1 MTMMESEETRKPQA
15 IVQGSAKDDP
25 KPKEEEKKLTLKMVI
40 HPNDMLRHPTVDLTE
55 EQIKSPLIKTV
66 VEEMIRL
73 MYEHKGVG
81 LAAQQAGIPNSI
93 FVMDPVWGGE
103 NEEQSPLV
111 IFNPKVTDVGE
122 PMIELPSPG
131 EGCLSIPYGFRSPVP
146 RYSTFTLM
154 WLDENADEQE
164 FKFEGTE
171 AIVAQHEYDHLQGIL
186 FPDRLSRLKQ
196 DMFKRKV
203 AKIRRQY
210 KKGYKR
216 AKGGLEEKARI
227 EKRMEKALI
236 RKQDVYDAEA
246 EKDSKAKGWGD
257 VK

>member
-1 MTMMESEETRKPQA
+1 MQGPDQLRKPQA
-15 IVQGSAKDDP
+15 IVHGASKDDP

-40 HPNDMLRHPTVDLTE
+40 HPNEMLRHSTVNLTE
-55 EQIKSPLIKTV
+55 EQIKSPLIATV

-73 MYEHKGVG
+73 MYEHKGIG

-93 FVMDPVWGGE
+93 FIMDPAGE
-103 NEEQSPLV
+103 KRPRV
-111 IFNPKVTDVGE
+111 MFNPEVLDVGE
-122 PMIELPSPG
+122 PMIELPHPG
-131 EGCLSIPYGFRSPVP
+131 EGCLSLPYGFRSPVP
-146 RYSTFTLM
+146 RYSTITM
-154 WLDENADEQE
+154 KWLDRVAVEHEY
-164 FKFEGTE
+164 KFEGIE
-171 AIVAQHEYDHLQGIL
+171 AIVAQHEFDHLQGIL
-186 FPDRLSRLKQ
+186 FVDRLSRLKQ

-216 AKGGLEEKARI
+216 AMGNMEEKARI
-227 EKRMEKALI
+227 AKRMEKAMI

>member
-1 MTMMESEETRKPQA
+1 MMAESEETRKPQA

-25 KPKEEEKKLTLKMVI
+25 KPKEEEKTLTLKLVI
-40 HPNDMLRHPTVDLTE
+40 HPNDMLRHPTVNLTE
-55 EQIKSPLIKTV
+55 EQIKSPLIQTV
-66 VEEMIRL
+66 ADEMIRL
-73 MYEHKGVG
+73 MYENSGIG

-93 FVMDPVWGGE
+93 LVMDPVWCGTDE
-103 NEEQSPLV
+103 KNPLV
-111 IFNPKVTDVGE
+111 MFNPEVIDVGE

-146 RYSTFTLM
+146 RYSTFTLK
-154 WLDENADEQE
+154 WLDKDAVEQE

-216 AKGGLEEKARI
+216 AKGSMEEKARMA
-227 EKRMEKALI
+227 KRMEKAMI